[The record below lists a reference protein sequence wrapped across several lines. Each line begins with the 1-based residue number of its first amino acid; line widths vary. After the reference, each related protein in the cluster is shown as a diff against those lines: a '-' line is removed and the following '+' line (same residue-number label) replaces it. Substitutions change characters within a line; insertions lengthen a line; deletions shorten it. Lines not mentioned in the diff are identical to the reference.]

1 MNAHNLTI
9 TGSGTHWYVV
19 DATNGL
25 IHARVLSASQARA
38 WIDSA
43 LGYQAKPAAPEPRAC
58 YRISRGINSQGV
70 TIYTAEYI
78 THNGE
83 VRYLDHAAI
92 IDPVAA
98 LVNKLTGRT
107 A

>member
-1 MNAHNLTI
+1 MNVNNLTI

-25 IHARVLSASQARA
+25 IHARVLSANQARE
-38 WIDSA
+38 WIASA
-43 LGYQAKPAAPEPRAC
+43 MGYQAKPVEPTTAC
-58 YRISRGINSQGV
+58 YRITRGLAANGV

-83 VRYLDHAAI
+83 VRYLAHSAI
-92 IDPVAA
+92 IDPVRA
-98 LVNKLTGRT
+98 LVDKLTGR
-107 A
+107 AA